1 MPAPIVNHAST
12 ATVTEENGDY
22 FLVLGK
28 GDHFCDRWKLSRTL
42 LVKLAYES
50 FLLVFKGI

>member
-1 MPAPIVNHAST
+1 MTSPIVNHAST
-12 ATVTEENGDY
+12 VTVTEEDGDY

-42 LVKLAYES
+42 LIKLAYEAI
-50 FLLVFKGI
+50 LLVFKRI